1 MSRLT
6 ILRRTEADVRCHH
19 CGDSFG
25 TLRCSAIRPEG
36 PMVLRSAADG
46 VLSIVR
52 PPLRLTCPVCAGPT
66 VVEER
71 TRIAPF
77 RPPIPA
83 QDLPPR
89 PA

>member
-25 TLRCSAIRPEG
+25 TLRRSAIRPEG
-36 PMVLRSAADG
+36 PMVLRSASDG
-46 VLSIVR
+46 VTSIVR
-52 PPLRLTCPVCAGPT
+52 PPLRLTCPLCTGPT
-66 VVEER
+66 VVGER
-71 TRIAPF
+71 TTIAQVK
-77 RPPIPA
+77 RLIPA
-83 QDLPPR
+83 HDLPPC